1 MPLGDHLREL
11 RRRVIWAVLGLALGA
26 VAGWFLYDPVF
37 ALMSAPLRELGAQQ
51 EVAVNFG
58 TIGSAFD
65 TKVKVS
71 LFLGVFIS
79 SPWWVGQ
86 LWLFVA
92 PGLTR
97 REKLYSLGFVLA
109 GALLFLIGGTLAW
122 LVLPRAIEVMTS
134 FTPDAGTNLFDA
146 RTYFSF
152 FMRVML
158 AFGAAFLLPLLLVAL
173 NFLGFV
179 RGRQLLGAWRW
190 AVLVAFVFTA
200 FANPLPDAWSMIAMA
215 LPICGL
221 YFAAVGVAM
230 LHDRRRD
237 RRLGLDD
244 AALNA
249 ALDAAP
255 GAPEK

>member
-11 RRRVIWAVLGLALGA
+11 RRRVLWAALGLLLGA
-26 VAGWFLYDPVF
+26 AAGWYLYDPVF
-37 ALMSAPLRELGAQQ
+37 ALMSEPLRTLGEQQ

-79 SPWWVGQ
+79 SPWWVLQ

-97 REKLYSLGFVLA
+97 REKLYSMGFVLT
-109 GALLFLIGGTLAW
+109 GALLFLVGGALAW

-134 FTPDAGTNLFDA
+134 FTPEAGVNLLDA

-158 AFGAAFLLPLLLVAL
+158 AFGAAFLLPLVLVGL
-173 NFLGFV
+173 NFLGLV
-179 RGRQLLGAWRW
+179 RGSQLLRGWRW
-190 AVLVAFVFTA
+190 AVLIAFVFTA
-200 FANPLPDAWSMIAMA
+200 FANPLPDAWSMVAMA

-221 YFAAVGVAM
+221 YFAAVGVAV

-237 RRLGLDD
+237 KRLGLDD
-244 AALNA
+244 ASVGA
-249 ALDAAP
+249 ALDD
-255 GAPEK
+255 PER